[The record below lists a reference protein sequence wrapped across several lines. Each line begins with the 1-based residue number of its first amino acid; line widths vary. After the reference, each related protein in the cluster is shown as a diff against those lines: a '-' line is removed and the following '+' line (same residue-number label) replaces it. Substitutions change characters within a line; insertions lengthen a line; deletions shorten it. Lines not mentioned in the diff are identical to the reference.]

1 MVKKLGVIGNQKTK
15 KTIKKS
21 CNILRDPM
29 FVGVDPSYNGFGIV
43 VIDKDATIVEQRLL
57 VSDSNKSIE
66 ERLLELENG
75 FSFIPNIVCLHSV
88 YIEGPSFSSSGAFVL
103 QMGAL
108 HYYLRL
114 FLFRNETKY
123 KVIAPGELKKFITGK
138 GTAKKELMLLNV
150 YKKWNVSFED
160 NNLCDAYSLARM
172 ALHDFLEANTG
183 GDIKNE

>member
-1 MVKKLGVIGNQKTK
+1 MGKKLGVIGAQKTK
-15 KTIKKS
+15 KPIKKT
-21 CNILRDPM
+21 CNVLRDPM

-43 VIDKDATIVEQRLL
+43 VLDKDAKIIEQRLL
-57 VSDSNKSIE
+57 ISDSKKDIE
-66 ERLLELENG
+66 ERLLELEDG

-123 KVIAPGELKKFITGK
+123 KIVTPGSLKKFITGT

-150 YKKWNVSFED
+150 YKKWGVEFTD
-160 NNLCDAYSLARM
+160 NNLCDAYSLARF
-172 ALHDFLEANTG
+172 ALEDF
-183 GDIKNE
+183 KNETINK